1 MKPIRNASWRAPL
14 LLAAFLISGCA
25 VAPLPHPDQPQYKPV
40 WPNLKAP
47 EALSDGSL
55 YRASHS
61 LVLFDD
67 RRAHSVGDIVTIR
80 LEESTRSSKSAETS
94 LSKATSS
101 ELLNP
106 RVLGNL
112 VRGTGTDPFNS
123 LDSSTD
129 FAGSGASDQS
139 NSLTGTISAMVAE
152 VLPNGLLMVQGEK
165 WFQLNRG
172 EEYVRVSGLLRAEDI
187 GPDNAVSSQRLADA
201 RIAYSGTGAIAQT
214 NSAGWLSR
222 FFMGTLNPF

>member
-1 MKPIRNASWRAPL
+1 MRHE
-14 LLAAFLISGCA
+14 FLCVACVVIAITGGCA
-25 VAPLPHPDQPQYKPV
+25 VAPLPQSDQPMYKPV
-40 WPNLKAP
+40 WPNLQAP
-47 EALSDGSL
+47 QAMSEGSL
-55 YRASHS
+55 YRASHN

-67 RRAHSVGDIVTIR
+67 RRAHAVGDIVTIR
-80 LEESTRSSKSAETS
+80 LEERTRSSKSAETS
-94 LSKATSS
+94 LTKETSN

-106 RVLGNL
+106 L
-112 VRGTGTDPFNS
+112 VFGSAVTGSGSETLLNS
-123 LDSSTD
+123 LDSETE
-129 FAGSGASDQS
+129 FAGGGASDQS

-152 VLPNGLLMVQGEK
+152 VLPNGLLLVQGEK

-172 EEYVRVSGLLRAEDI
+172 EEYVRISGLLRAEDV

-201 RIAYSGTGAIAQT
+201 RIAYSGTGAIAQA